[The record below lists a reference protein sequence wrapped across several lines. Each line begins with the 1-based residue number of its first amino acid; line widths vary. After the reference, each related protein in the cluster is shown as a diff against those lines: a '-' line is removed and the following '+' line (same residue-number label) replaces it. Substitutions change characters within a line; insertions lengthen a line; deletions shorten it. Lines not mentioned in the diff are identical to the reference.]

1 MYKIEIDIS
10 GWEYSSETV
19 TIDTE
24 DFDKIAIIQEFIQFQ
39 QDHGWAADY
48 ELVEDYEYQIDEEVI
63 EDEFSEEEV
72 NEDEDESVEDEES
85 EEYEIGEIV
94 EDDDGVIWKRVA

>member
-10 GWEYSSETV
+10 GWEFSAETV

-48 ELVEDYEYQIDEEVI
+48 ELVEDYEYQTD
-63 EDEFSEEEV
+63 EEV
-72 NEDEDESVEDEES
+72 NEDEIDEDEIDEDEES
-85 EEYEIGEIV
+85 EEVEIGEQV
-94 EDDDGVIWKRVA
+94 EDDDGVVWERVA

>member
-48 ELVEDYEYQIDEEVI
+48 ELVEDYEYQIDEEVNA
-63 EDEFSEEEV
+63 D
-72 NEDEDESVEDEES
+72 DEDDEES
-85 EEYEIGEIV
+85 EEVEIGELV
-94 EDDDGVIWKRVA
+94 EDDDGALWERVA

>member
-10 GWEYSSETV
+10 GWEFSAETV
-19 TIDTE
+19 TIETE

-48 ELVEDYEYQIDEEVI
+48 DLVEDYEYQTDEEVS
-63 EDEFSEEEV
+63 EDEI
-72 NEDEDESVEDEES
+72 DEDEES
-85 EEYEIGEIV
+85 EEVEIGEQV
-94 EDDDGVIWKRVA
+94 EDDDGVVWERVA